1 MLRSLPLVALLFV
14 TGCKKDKDGEFW
26 KWVGAHVTELKLV
39 KTGDEPVVDELSAEL
54 GKAAPGLVFELGV
67 GTDPF
72 EFIISAD
79 GMKDRFDDVK
89 RLTGAAPAIAGLKV
103 IAFRPRKEIDGFE
116 MHLGDL
122 KLAADEVKYLGSAEK
137 DGKLSLDL
145 YIDGYSAT
153 TEDAVKRAGF
163 VLLDS
168 AIGEFDMET
177 RIGGIEFHGAPAP
190 AGAKPLPALP
200 AELDAL
206 KK

>member
-1 MLRSLPLVALLFV
+1 MIRSLPLVALLFV
-14 TGCKKDKDGEFW
+14 TGCKKDNDGEFW
-26 KWVGAHVTELKLV
+26 KWVGGHVSELRAV
-39 KTGDEPVVDELSAEL
+39 KTGEEPVVNELSAEL
-54 GKAAPGLVFELGV
+54 DKAAPGLVFELGV
-67 GTDPF
+67 GSDPF

-79 GMKDRFDDVK
+79 GAKERFDAVK
-89 RLTGAAPAIAGLKV
+89 RLAGKAPTIPGLKV

-116 MHLGDL
+116 MHLGEL
-122 KLAADEVKYLGSAEK
+122 KLAAAEVKYLSGVEK
-137 DGKLSLDL
+137 DGKLSIDL
-145 YIDGYSAT
+145 YIEGYDAT

-200 AELDAL
+200 AELDA